1 MDLHFQD
8 LGIDP
13 RFSSF
18 PCWQYHEQLLLPEM
32 KCLLCSFA
40 SMFKESFS
48 QQQHT
53 LCFFHIYIALV
64 QDVDKDDLAITTMVT
79 AIKIMVVNLS
89 YPTTCIRKG

>member
-1 MDLHFQD
+1 MYNYMDLHFQD
-8 LGIDP
+8 LGIEL

-48 QQQHT
+48 QQ
-53 LCFFHIYIALV
+53 
-64 QDVDKDDLAITTMVT
+64 
-79 AIKIMVVNLS
+79 
-89 YPTTCIRKG
+89 